1 MIRTSIGYWK
11 LIQENPTPIFAEFF
25 EAERKFFI
33 SRIAPDSKVLDIGC
47 GDGRNM
53 RTILNI
59 TGNVTGIDNDPE
71 AVQETQKNLENF
83 KTAQVLFADCL
94 AMPFI
99 DNTFDTAI
107 LMTTLVNFNR
117 DKIKA
122 LKEASR
128 VLKTNGK
135 LIISVY
141 SEDAIDE
148 RMKMYNIVGVPIQK
162 IDGTKI
168 ILGTP
173 EDTVVSEQFSK
184 EDIERLAKEAGFTV
198 SDYKK
203 VGNLAYICE
212 LVKFV

>member
-1 MIRTSIGYWK
+1 MIHTSIGYWK
-11 LIQENPTPIFAEFF
+11 LIQEHPTPMFAEFF
-25 EAERKFFI
+25 EAERNFFL
-33 SRIAPDSKVLDIGC
+33 SRILPNSKVLDIGC

-53 RTILNI
+53 RTILTI
-59 TGNVTGIDNDPE
+59 TKDVTGIDNDSE
-71 AVQETQKNLENF
+71 AVQETKKNLADF
-83 KTAQVLFADCL
+83 HTTKILLADCL
-94 AMPFI
+94 AMPFPE
-99 DNTFDTAI
+99 NTFDTAI

-128 VLKTNGK
+128 VLKTDGK

-141 SEDAIDE
+141 SEDALDE
-148 RMKMYNIVGVPIQK
+148 RMKMYGIVGVPIQK
-162 IDGTKI
+162 IEGTKM

-184 EDIERLAKEAGFTV
+184 EEIEELAKQAHLKL
-198 SDYKK
+198 SDCQK

-212 LVKFV
+212 LVKK